1 MRTKYTKK
9 LLSLALTIIVKLGGG
24 VAVLFGC
31 VSVQAEG
38 GGERFGIDISSRI
51 SQPKLEHGVVISDD
65 RTVRVEGVNA
75 GVNYGV
81 SNDRRVPDEVEFIWR
96 AVGEKETHS
105 GKINLRSQIPNDVLN
120 KIGGIRPRYYFS
132 IEFFVRGSAPRFRWR
147 LVETLPGQTSSF
159 NEVNRGGEW

>member
-31 VSVQAEG
+31 VSVQAG

-51 SQPKLEHGVVISDD
+51 SQPMLEHGVVISAD

-96 AVGEKETHS
+96 AVGEKQSHS
-105 GKINLRSQIPNDVLN
+105 EQIKLRSQIPSDVLN
-120 KIGGIRPRYYFS
+120 KIGGARPMYYFA
-132 IEFFVRGSAPRFRWR
+132 IEFFVQDNTPRFRWR
-147 LVETLPGQTSSF
+147 LTETSPGQTSGF
-159 NEVNRGGEW
+159 KEVDRGGNW